1 MDERDESPPVPRIPL
16 VEEAVATL
24 GATPRVLRALLADL
38 PEARVHDDEGP
49 GTWSAYRVVEHLLHG
64 EETDWMPRVR
74 IILESGESRP
84 FEPFVRD
91 AFGEPGPLD
100 ALLEAFARR
109 RSENLVLLRRLGL
122 TEADLDR
129 TGLHPELGRVTL
141 RELLS
146 SWMVHD
152 LGHVRQI
159 ARVLAKRPG
168 RHVGPW
174 AAYLPVV
181 REGGGDSG
189 TGARDTGR

>member
-1 MDERDESPPVPRIPL
+1 MEPKGETRPPPSAPL
-16 VEEAVATL
+16 VEEVAAVL
-24 GATPRVLRALLADL
+24 GATPRVLRALLGSL

-49 GTWSAYRVVEHLLHG
+49 GTWSAYRIVEHLLHG

-74 IILESGESRP
+74 ILLESGESRP

-91 AFGEPGPLD
+91 AFGEPGPLG
-100 ALLEAFARR
+100 ALLARFAQRR
-109 RSENLVLLRRLGL
+109 AENVAALRSLDLA
-122 TEADLDR
+122 EADLDR
-129 TGLHPELGRVTL
+129 TGMHPELGRVTL

-152 LGHVRQI
+152 LGHIRQI

-168 RHVGPW
+168 ALVGPW

-181 REGGGDSG
+181 RETGGDSG
-189 TGARDTGR
+189 APPA